1 MLHNKDRKKK
11 ELAEIEQ
18 VRVEVFN
25 NFLVVK
31 FIKQVRN
38 DDVSEEVIVNT
49 GVILSDDSW
58 IDGDVD
64 LGLLGDFFSLFLS
77 SEESIPHLLQILLSL
92 NSFLSSL
99 LLVLPDSATQGHQL
113 FMSSLGSLVHLHP
126 LTAETL
132 ELSISSEI
140 RIQRKLV
147 AFDFILKDK
156 KLK

>member
-31 FIKQVRN
+31 LIKQVRN

-49 GVILSDDSW
+49 GVILSDESW
-58 IDGDVD
+58 VDADVD
-64 LGLLGDFFSLFLS
+64 LGLLGGLFSLFFS
-77 SEESIPHLLQILLSL
+77 SQKSIPHLLQILFSL
-92 NSFLSSL
+92 NSVLSSL
-99 LLVLPDSATQGHQL
+99 LLILPDSATQGHQL
-113 FMSSLGSLVHLHP
+113 FMSSLGSLVHFHP

-140 RIQRKLV
+140 RIQRKQV

-156 KLK
+156 KLE

>member
-64 LGLLGDFFSLFLS
+64 LGLLGELFSLFLS
-77 SEESIPHLLQILLSL
+77 SHESIPHLLQILLSL

-140 RIQRKLV
+140 RIQRLEV

-156 KLK
+156 KL

>member
-25 NFLVVK
+25 NFLVVI

-49 GVILSDDSW
+49 GVILSDESW
-58 IDGDVD
+58 VDADVD
-64 LGLLGDFFSLFLS
+64 LGLLGGLFSLFLS
-77 SEESIPHLLQILLSL
+77 SQKSIPHLLQILFSL
-92 NSFLSSL
+92 NSVLSSL
-99 LLVLPDSATQGHQL
+99 LLILPDSATQGHQL

-140 RIQRKLV
+140 RIQRKQV

-156 KLK
+156 KL